1 METLTVTTTDLT
13 RRTRELLDRVR
24 RDNVPLVITRHGR
37 PEAALV
43 DIDEYRALVAARQRW
58 LRLER
63 DEPLIR
69 QVMARSG
76 VSRREARAQVAQARR
91 DVYALVEQAHE
102 RNADLPLDVVN
113 ALIEEARQAP
123 RDQP

>member
-13 RRTRELLDRVR
+13 RRTRELLDRVH
-24 RDNVPLVITRHGR
+24 RDNTPLVITRHGR

-43 DIDEYRALVAARQRW
+43 DIDEYRALVAARQQW
-58 LRLER
+58 LQMER

-69 QVMARSG
+69 QIMARSG
-76 VSRREARAQVAQARR
+76 VSRREARAQIAQARR
-91 DVYALVEQAHE
+91 NVYDLVGQVHE
-102 RNADLPLDVVN
+102 RNADLPLDVVD
-113 ALIEEARQAP
+113 ALIEEARQVT